1 MLYHRPILSSC
12 YPGNMQRRVRNNTT
26 NGSTST
32 TVLPLRVRND
42 EYPRKTRKSRNK
54 LSKRAVLATII
65 LSIILTLAG
74 FIVVWESVVSFFR
87 SSRNSLDNNG
97 AALDIDGSGS
107 RHLDK
112 SKFYEQRSLNRFSEL
127 KYALEH
133 SKLVLLYFAA
143 SWCPMSTPIS
153 DALDEAFENGDVL
166 LTRNGQKKTLSIVYV
181 SSDETLEEFQEYT
194 HNRHWLP
201 IPFESPEKNQLKR
214 HFATCAHR
222 ELEELQFDRKHEL
235 PTGIVIDSR
244 TQGIITTNG
253 ADDVD
258 EMGAGALDHWL
269 KMQEWASQMAN
280 KIAHENDSNSQTE

>member
-1 MLYHRPILSSC
+1 
-12 YPGNMQRRVRNNTT
+12 MQRRKRNTT
-26 NGSTST
+26 NGSTT
-32 TVLPLRVRND
+32 ALPLRVKND
-42 EYPRKTRKSRNK
+42 EYPRKNRAARRE
-54 LSKRAVLATII
+54 LSKRAVVAAMII
-65 LSIILTLAG
+65 LSILTLVG

-87 SSRNSLDNNG
+87 SSWPSRNSLENENG
-97 AALDIDGSGS
+97 AVLNNVGSG
-107 RHLDK
+107 RHLDI
-112 SKFYEQRSLNRFSEL
+112 SKFYEQRPLDQFSEL
-127 KYALEH
+127 RYALEH

-153 DALDEAFENGDVL
+153 DALDEAFGTGDVL

-181 SSDETLEEFQEYT
+181 SSDETLDEFHEYT
-194 HNRHWLP
+194 RKRHWLP
-201 IPFESPEKNQLKR
+201 IPFDSAEKNQLKR

-222 ELEELQFDRKHEL
+222 ELEELQFDRKHEI

-269 KMQEWASQMAN
+269 KMQGWASQMAN
-280 KIAHENDSNSQTE
+280 RIAHENDSNSQKE